1 MYVFILAGL
10 RFFRWVN
17 WIVAALLTLF
27 FVALL
32 TDAGGLGTSVL
43 AGVEGDLAVRAQVR
57 GYLLGVTGLVLPMA
71 LAIDRI
77 LTRLAGLVHD
87 ARAGTALSEANA
99 ARLRTIGWC
108 LLAINLADL
117 VYGWLSVR
125 ASAATGEYFGW
136 SLSLTGW
143 VAVPLLFVLAQ
154 VFREGAAL
162 RDDLEGT
169 V

>member
-27 FVALL
+27 FVVLL

-57 GYLLGVTGLVLPMA
+57 DYLLGVTGLVLPMA

-117 VYGWLSVR
+117 VYGSLSVR

-143 VAVPLLFVLAQ
+143 VAVPLLFVLAH
-154 VFREGAAL
+154 VFREGAAM

>member
-99 ARLRTIGWC
+99 AREGLIPGIAHQQRPGGRVVLRHQKRRG
-108 LLAINLADL
+108 
-117 VYGWLSVR
+117 S
-125 ASAATGEYFGW
+125 S
-136 SLSLTGW
+136 
-143 VAVPLLFVLAQ
+143 P
-154 VFREGAAL
+154 
-162 RDDLEGT
+162 
-169 V
+169 

>member
-1 MYVFILAGL
+1 
-10 RFFRWVN
+10 
-17 WIVAALLTLF
+17 
-27 FVALL
+27 
-32 TDAGGLGTSVL
+32 
-43 AGVEGDLAVRAQVR
+43 VR

-77 LTRLAGLVHD
+77 LTRLAGLVRD
-87 ARAGTALSEANA
+87 ARTGTALSETNA
-99 ARLRTIGWC
+99 ARVRTIGWC

-143 VAVPLLFVLAQ
+143 VAVPLLFVLAH
-154 VFREGAAL
+154 VFREGAAM